1 MSSSQKLT
9 LEMTFPVT
17 NELIKSFSK
26 SCCEWGQ
33 RKPPYDFEGQ
43 IRGKQINK
51 VKLIDKAAPLR
62 FGSTLVAHSTR
73 FSSFYP

>member
-1 MSSSQKLT
+1 MSFTKKLT

-17 NELIKSFSK
+17 NDLIKGFSK

-33 RKPPYDFEGQ
+33 KKPPYDFEGQ
-43 IRGKQINK
+43 VRGKQINK
-51 VKLIDKAAPLR
+51 VKLIYKAAPLR
-62 FGSTLVAHSTR
+62 FGSTPVAHSTR